1 MSELKLPA
9 ASGGGSISIKG
20 PSSSGSDTDLLD
32 TSGNLNITGNAT
44 FANDIRFTNSSWT
57 GEVAGKIQQN
67 SNKLYLQGGT
77 GGWQFRSSGGSAVV
91 EIATDLT
98 VNSGDIVF
106 GTAGKGICLGATSN
120 TDANTLSD
128 YEEGTFTPRLG
139 GASNI
144 GTYNITGVGQ
154 YIKIG
159 GICHVNIHFY
169 NKDLDNNASGGV
181 WIDQLPF
188 TSYNANSMVAGITTD
203 FHTEKVD
210 FDETQRYSFYCS
222 GNTTKWKGLYS
233 VSNSGWGS
241 WSVSDFDTAAMYMEL
256 AGSYRTA

>member
-20 PSSSGSDTDLLD
+20 PASSGSDVDLLD
-32 TSGNLNITGNAT
+32 TSGNIKLLDGQEIRFGTDNDLALSHDGSNSYFVNKTGSFHLYPKAGEAGLVSVPDGTTKIYYDGSKKLETTSTGINITGGIRLGGNNAV
-44 FANDIRFTNSSWT
+44 N
-57 GEVAGKIQQN
+57 
-67 SNKLYLQGGT
+67 
-77 GGWQFRSSGGSAVV
+77 
-91 EIATDLT
+91 EID
-98 VNSGDIVF
+98 
-106 GTAGKGICLGATSN
+106 
-120 TDANTLSD
+120 D
-128 YEEGTFTPRLG
+128 YEIGTFTPRLG

-159 GICHVNIHFY
+159 GICHVNLHFY

-233 VSNSGWGS
+233 VSNSGWSS